1 MWSLQQSELNP
12 GLPLGQEEILR
23 WANMHRAIHSIY
35 ASNAHA
41 HVWNQ
46 VRLGREWKDGRRS
59 MLSFRVFSSLRS
71 PTCTPVAMTSHSVY
85 LQMTTGSSII
95 NAFKT
100 TPKCILSQEFRLY
113 AFGCK
118 VSYVTSTG
126 SLSLDPSLSPSAKYL
141 LKKLGDLLC
150 SFLHSGF
157 ATCIPTLQTFPLSHL
172 FSV

>member
-1 MWSLQQSELNP
+1 MGQHASSHTLHICLKCTRTCLKPGPPWAWVEGRKTRHALSPCVFLSEV
-12 GLPLGQEEILR
+12 
-23 WANMHRAIHSIY
+23 S
-35 ASNAHA
+35 
-41 HVWNQ
+41 
-46 VRLGREWKDGRRS
+46 
-59 MLSFRVFSSLRS
+59 
-71 PTCTPVAMTSHSVY
+71 TCTPVAMTSHSVY

-157 ATCIPTLQTFPLSHL
+157 ATCIPTLQTFLYLIYFLYSG
-172 FSV
+172 S